1 MRAVLLGMKTD
12 AGSSRGDSA
21 EAQRNGA
28 NKQLALIE
36 DELAGIRQLYRK
48 GYARKTQVRALER
61 AAAELQAQEGS
72 GAAAVEQSQLEI
84 ARVRNHQTMDTVSQL
99 AQVDPALRVT
109 RYDAERD
116 VLRAPV
122 DGQVSGVARVGPHM
136 VVGAGSNVMEVV
148 PAGRALIVEAL
159 IPPADI
165 DDVRLGSTATLRF
178 STINPREHG
187 TYEGKVITLSP
198 ARVTEG

>member
-1 MRAVLLGMKTD
+1 MLD
-12 AGSSRGDSA
+12 AERRTASSRSDSA
-21 EAQRNGA
+21 EAQRDGA
-28 NKQLALIE
+28 DKQLALIE

-61 AAAELQAQEGS
+61 AAVELQAQQGS

-84 ARVRNHQTMDTVSQL
+84 ARVRSRQTMDTVSQLAQVEAQL

-122 DGQVSGVARVGPHM
+122 AGQISGVARVGP
-136 VVGAGSNVMEVV
+136 GW
-148 PAGRALIVEAL
+148 
-159 IPPADI
+159 
-165 DDVRLGSTATLRF
+165 
-178 STINPREHG
+178 
-187 TYEGKVITLSP
+187 SP
-198 ARVTEG
+198 ARARR